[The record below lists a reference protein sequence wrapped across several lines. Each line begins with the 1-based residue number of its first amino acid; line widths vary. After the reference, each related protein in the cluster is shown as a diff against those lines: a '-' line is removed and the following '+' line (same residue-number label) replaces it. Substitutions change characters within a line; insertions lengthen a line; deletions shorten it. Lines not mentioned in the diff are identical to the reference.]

1 MTHRNIHLLIVVPE
15 ALLAMASDCSSY
27 FPPET
32 LDVVIDHLH
41 DDPASLAACGLA
53 CRSLLPSSRY
63 HLFSDVRFTPWNLA
77 SFLELITQSSITDIA
92 SSVRSV
98 AIDNLLSSDIN
109 YHTARH
115 NISLA
120 LDVTRHLRSVTSLS
134 ISQLNMK
141 SHENHENTLHPHLLA
156 MLSNLP
162 EISDLEFSLVYYNE
176 GDRLFDI
183 IHAFPKLQFLSV
195 RKCHWI
201 KPLSSITVQR
211 PFKQNPLYLREM
223 DLCFSPRLTRQV
235 RAAHG
240 IIPNIPISGVQCFK
254 LSCSFCPDRSVQQI
268 VDAIG
273 WSVEKLFV
281 GLLSPYA
288 VCKYLKTLIRL
299 TSHKI

>member
-1 MTHRNIHLLIVVPE
+1 MT
-15 ALLAMASDCSSY
+15 SDNSAY
-27 FPPET
+27 FPPEI

-41 DDPASLAACGLA
+41 DDTASLAACGLA
-53 CRSLLPSSRY
+53 CRSLLPASRY
-63 HLFSDVRFTPWNLA
+63 HLFSDINFTPWNLA
-77 SFLELITQSSITDIA
+77 SFLELITRSSIIDLPSII
-92 SSVRSV
+92 RSV
-98 AIDNLLSSDIN
+98 AIHDLLPSDIN
-109 YHTARH
+109 YHTGRR
-115 NISLA
+115 NMSRV
-120 LDVTRHLRSVTSLS
+120 LDVMRHLRSVTSLS
-134 ISQLNMK
+134 ISGLNMMK
-141 SHENHENTLHPHLLA
+141 HENTFHSHVLA

-162 EISDLEFSLVYYNE
+162 DVLDLDLLLVYYQQ
-176 GDRLFDI
+176 GDYLFDI
-183 IHAFPKLQFLSV
+183 IHAFPKLQFLSM

-211 PFKQNPLYLREM
+211 PIKQNPLYLREM
-223 DLCFSPRLTRQV
+223 DLCFSPRFSRQV
-235 RAAHG
+235 RATHG